1 MADHITYAID
11 LIEQKLAEVQQAA
24 DVLIET
30 IRDACESTGDRCLFC
45 GHPRGELQGH
55 VQPCERTGE
64 TREIDVLEWAR
75 ENGDEDIVKALE
87 ARKA

>member
-24 DVLIET
+24 DVLIGT

-45 GHPRGELQGH
+45 GHPRGELH
-55 VQPCERTGE
+55 
-64 TREIDVLEWAR
+64 A
-75 ENGDEDIVKALE
+75 EDCAGIAALKAAGVE
-87 ARKA
+87 M

>member
-45 GHPRGELQGH
+45 GHPRGELH
-55 VQPCERTGE
+55 ADDCTGIAALKAAGVE
-64 TREIDVLEWAR
+64 T
-75 ENGDEDIVKALE
+75 
-87 ARKA
+87 